1 MVSLMYNS
9 GQITEL
15 LQSAAGGN
23 RVAVDALVPLV
34 YDKLQHVARGQL
46 RNERSN
52 HTLNTSALVH
62 EAYEKLIGNERID
75 WKNRAHFYGVAAL
88 SMRRILINYAKARTA
103 EKRGG
108 KELHV
113 TYQDDGVARET
124 RSEELIALDEALS
137 RLEKLNERQSLVVSY
152 AFFGGMKHE
161 EIAQVLNI
169 SIHTVRKDWQLARAW
184 LRRELSED
192 TM

>member
-1 MVSLMYNS
+1 MDNK
-9 GQITEL
+9 GQITAL
-15 LQSAAGGN
+15 LESAAGGN

-62 EAYEKLIGNERID
+62 EAYEKLIGNEGID

-108 KELHV
+108 KALHV
-113 TYQDDGVARET
+113 TYQDDGVVRET

-152 AFFGGMKHE
+152 AFFGGMKHD

-192 TM
+192 AM